1 MSPRRL
7 ITLTTDF
14 GLADHFV
21 GVMKGVIL
29 RINPDAVLV
38 DISHEVDSYDILDGA
53 FTLAQS
59 YRFFPLGTIHLVVV
73 DPGVG
78 SARRPIL
85 VTAPSAQFV
94 APDNGVLSMIYERE
108 PDAQV
113 RHITREHYFLRPVSN
128 TFHGRDIFAP
138 IAAWL
143 SKGVEPIEFGEVITD
158 YVKLAL
164 PKPRRLRDGNEQ
176 RVEGSVLK
184 VDKFGDII
192 TNIAS
197 EDVPELFSATPP
209 PFRIVVSGREITR
222 LCRSFSEGGS
232 EGGSEGKPQETFA
245 ILGSSGFVEIGINR
259 DSAAEVLDVSRGTP
273 VAVVL
278 EVRTVNDE

>member
-59 YRFFPLGTIHLVVV
+59 YRFFPPGAIHLVVV

-85 VTAPSAQFV
+85 ASTANAQFV

-113 RHITREHYFLRPVSN
+113 RHITRERHFLRPVSN

-143 SKGVEPIEFGEVITD
+143 SKGVEPIEFGETMTD
-158 YVKLAL
+158 HVRPAL
-164 PKPRRLRDGNEQ
+164 PKPRRL
-176 RVEGSVLK
+176 
-184 VDKFGDII
+184 
-192 TNIAS
+192 
-197 EDVPELFSATPP
+197 
-209 PFRIVVSGREITR
+209 
-222 LCRSFSEGGS
+222 
-232 EGGSEGKPQETFA
+232 
-245 ILGSSGFVEIGINR
+245 
-259 DSAAEVLDVSRGTP
+259 LD
-273 VAVVL
+273 
-278 EVRTVNDE
+278 

>member
-1 MSPRRL
+1 MPHPRV
-7 ITLTTDF
+7 ITLTSDF

-21 GVMKGVIL
+21 GVMRGVIL
-29 RINPDAVLV
+29 RINPEARLV

-59 YRFFPLGTIHLVVV
+59 YRFFPPGTIHLVVV

-113 RHITREHYFLRPVSN
+113 RHITRERYFLRPVSN

-138 IAAWL
+138 VAGWL
-143 SKGVEPIEFGEVITD
+143 SKGVEPGEFGKVVTD
-158 YVKLAL
+158 YVRLALLKRIVCPLGEKLASKSSV
-164 PKPRRLRDGNEQ
+164 PKRCELSCETVVTRARLRSTTRTTLRTRPVDSVTSTSRLPSRDQAGKLP
-176 RVEGSVLK
+176 RGSTTWSPLPSAR
-184 VDKFGDII
+184 I
-192 TNIAS
+192 TWM
-197 EDVPELFSATPP
+197 P
-209 PFRIVVSGREITR
+209 
-222 LCRSFSEGGS
+222 
-232 EGGSEGKPQETFA
+232 
-245 ILGSSGFVEIGINR
+245 
-259 DSAAEVLDVSRGTP
+259 TP
-273 VAVVL
+273 VRDA
-278 EVRTVNDE
+278 

>member
-1 MSPRRL
+1 VPHPRV
-7 ITLTTDF
+7 ITLTSDF

-21 GVMKGVIL
+21 GVMRGVIL
-29 RINPDAVLV
+29 RINPEARLV

-59 YRFFPLGTIHLVVV
+59 YRFFPPGTIHLVVV

-113 RHITREHYFLRPVSN
+113 RHITRERYFLRPVSN

-138 IAAWL
+138 SAAWL
-143 SKGVEPIEFGEVITD
+143 SKGVEPIEFGETITD
-158 YVKLAL
+158 HVRLAL
-164 PKPRRLRDGNEQ
+164 PKPRRLRNEDQ
-176 RVEGSVLK
+176 LRVEGSVLK

-192 TNIAS
+192 TNITP
-197 EDVPELFSATPP
+197 EDVPELLSAAPP
-209 PFRIVVSGREITR
+209 PFRIIISGREITR

-232 EGGSEGKPQETFA
+232 EGKPQEPFA
-245 ILGSSGFVEIGINR
+245 ILGSSGLIEIGINR
-259 DSAAEVLDVSRGTP
+259 DSAAEVLDVGRGAG

-278 EVRTVNDE
+278 EVRTVNDER

>member
-1 MSPRRL
+1 MPHPRV
-7 ITLTTDF
+7 ITLTSDF

-21 GVMKGVIL
+21 GVMRGVIL
-29 RINPDAVLV
+29 RINPEARLV

-59 YRFFPLGTIHLVVV
+59 YRFFPPGTIHLVVV

-94 APDNGVLSMIYERE
+94 APDNGVLSMVYERE

-113 RHITREHYFLRPVSN
+113 RHISSERYFLRPVSN

-138 IAAWL
+138 SAAWL
-143 SKGVEPIEFGEVITD
+143 SKGVEPGEFGKVITD
-158 YVKLAL
+158 YVRLAL
-164 PKPRRLRDGNEQ
+164 PKPRRLRDEDQ
-176 RVEGSVLK
+176 LRVEGS
-184 VDKFGDII
+184 
-192 TNIAS
+192 
-197 EDVPELFSATPP
+197 
-209 PFRIVVSGREITR
+209 FRIIISGREITR

-232 EGGSEGKPQETFA
+232 EGKPQEPFA
-245 ILGSSGFVEIGINR
+245 ILGSSGLIEIGINR
-259 DSAAEVLDVSRGTP
+259 DSAAEVLDVGRGAG

-278 EVRTVNDE
+278 EVRTVNDER

>member
-1 MSPRRL
+1 V

-29 RINPDAVLV
+29 RINPEAGLV
-38 DISHEVDSYDILDGA
+38 DISHEVDSYDVLDGA

-59 YRFFPLGTIHLVVV
+59 YRFFPPGTIHLVVV

-85 VTAPSAQFV
+85 VSVADAQFV

-113 RHITREHYFLRPVSN
+113 RHITRERYFLRPVSN

-138 IAAWL
+138 VAAWL
-143 SKGVEPIEFGEVITD
+143 SKGVEPREFGEVITD
-158 YVKLAL
+158 YVRLAP

-176 RVEGSVLK
+176 QVEGSVLK
-184 VDKFGDII
+184 VDKFGDLV
-192 TNIAS
+192 TNITP
-197 EDVPELFSATPP
+197 EDVAELFSAAPP
-209 PFRIVVSGREITR
+209 PFRIIIGGREISR
-222 LCRSFSEGGS
+222 LCQSFSEGG
-232 EGGSEGKPQETFA
+232 PQEALA
-245 ILGSSGFVEIGINR
+245 ILGSSGFVEIGINQG
-259 DSAAEVLDVSRGTP
+259 SAAK
-273 VAVVL
+273 VL
-278 EVRTVNDE
+278 EVNRGALVVVILERESTG